1 MRRAIPD
8 KVRERSRRRILEEI
22 ERSDGAE
29 RTAMKEESDVTLQS
43 SQCEDFQSASERTRQ
58 ALKELASRWGE
69 EKCSL
74 SEAGYKW
81 SREVGFGYV
90 LPTEAMTCRPISL
103 SLPREDMSASYS
115 SRTPVKQHQGLIVA
129 PSPPCGFGL
138 FATCK
143 LSKGEVL
150 GEYTGEIRNYRI
162 WCDEIKARKVAAR
175 GSEASS
181 PFIIEELYAA
191 WAGSGPAMAG

>member
-1 MRRAIPD
+1 
-8 KVRERSRRRILEEI
+8 VRERSRRRILEEI

-103 SLPREDMSASYS
+103 SLPREDMRAESSRNAQTPGSYRKARKKGASYS

-162 WCDEIKARKVAAR
+162 WCDEIK
-175 GSEASS
+175 
-181 PFIIEELYAA
+181 
-191 WAGSGPAMAG
+191 